1 MNHWANVNQI
11 LYKLPFVE
19 GDSNCSNEGPYPLE
33 MGANQ
38 EKQGESRKIGWGSN
52 LHERFLRYGRFKFV
66 QRTANDTLQ
75 YCFAVY
81 LLLILYKLPF

>member
-38 EKQGESRKIGWGSN
+38 EK
-52 LHERFLRYGRFKFV
+52 
-66 QRTANDTLQ
+66 
-75 YCFAVY
+75 
-81 LLLILYKLPF
+81 